1 MESSNPIIPT
11 IRKVE
16 QFEDFIKLLERGA
29 RAHWV
34 DVAEIIGVNQDT
46 VTAWKQHPLAREARL
61 KGIER
66 CLNEM
71 ERVGYKDWRMW
82 EAKLKLLGIQAP
94 QLLDVKADVNTE
106 SIVIYKPTK
115 VPEGSKNW
123 EK

>member
-115 VPEGSKNW
+115 VPEGSKN
-123 EK
+123 